1 MRIIPI
7 DPDRAARMRT
17 AVGADFTCEQTSTDS
32 RSGVAFAKPRVVE
45 LRSVVAQP
53 RPMISGGPASP
64 HRGEYR
70 SVSRSIAP
78 IFDAEGRLAATLEVS
93 FQDQHR
99 AAAVLSDA
107 VVHAAARSI
116 EERLFRERYR
126 REWIVALAPQ
136 VASRSAM
143 LFAVD
148 RHQRVVGADKYG
160 RAMLAA
166 RRSARRSLDR
176 AFDPTLWLM
185 FEPDP
190 TTFRSKPGDPDVS
203 TRLVAVGTAE
213 VWSALITPPEA
224 LSVPG
229 QARHQLHTRPR
240 TDSIGCVEQLSA
252 EPQARGGLSPGALRR
267 VREHIDANLDAG
279 IDLKTLAEKVGLSRW
294 HFARAFKQS
303 MGATPHSYLMCRRL
317 VRAQELLAE
326 TDLPLAEI
334 ALETGFSD
342 QSHFSRRFREHL
354 DVSPSMFRRAKR

>member
-7 DPDRAARMRT
+7 DPNRAARMRT

-64 HRGEYR
+64 HRDGYR
-70 SVSRSIAP
+70 SVGCSIAP
-78 IFDAEGRLAATLEVS
+78 IFDAEGQLAATLEVS

-99 AAAVLSDA
+99 AAVLSDA
-107 VVHAAARSI
+107 LVHAAARSI
-116 EERLFRERYR
+116 EERLFRERFR
-126 REWIVALAPQ
+126 REWIVAAAPQ

-148 RHQRVVGADKYG
+148 QHQRVVGADKYG

-166 RRSARRSLDR
+166 SARRSLDR

-190 TTFRSKPGDPDVS
+190 TMFRSKPGDPDVS
-203 TRLVAVGTAE
+203 ARLVAVGTSE
-213 VWSALITPPEA
+213 VWSALVTPPEA
-224 LSVPG
+224 VSVPG
-229 QARHQLHTRPR
+229 HAHQLHTRPR
-240 TDSIGCVEQLSA
+240 IDGIGCVQQLSA